1 MCLFGKSLMHFSSV
15 NQHSMITS
23 RTTHRDWE
31 VSWVSLLSLVSRERG
46 NLPSLPGCEKT
57 GKRGHYLSK
66 PQHFWES
73 YSCLVLI
80 WASELL
86 NTNLKFRGFGYQIK
100 VNIKG
105 VFLAVKEN
113 TPSHPSIMEIFDFS
127 EFCSH
132 SSEAKYHLRK
142 FFSCF

>member
-1 MCLFGKSLMHFSSV
+1 MHFSSV

-31 VSWVSLLSLVSRERG
+31 ASWVSLLSLVSRERG
-46 NLPSLPGCEKT
+46 NLPSLPVCEKT

-80 WASELL
+80 WANELL
-86 NTNLKFRGFGYQIK
+86 NTNLKFSGFGYQIK

-142 FFSCF
+142 FFSCFLNHFHPVL